1 MKLTN
6 SGKCLLYRVLS
17 FLVYLIPMTILFIV
31 NIDSYSSGGGIFG
44 FWGFIVLA
52 FVFISFK
59 QNVIDMFKKQTLL
72 SVSGVFFI
80 FSLIMRFLATEM
92 LLITCVSF
100 LASLLSSFVSIVA
113 DTYELLSYKLIDGVK
128 QKNLDKAMPDKKAW
142 AMAYGLCYIEKGE

>member
-6 SGKCLLYRVLS
+6 SGKCLIYRILS
-17 FLVYLIPMTILFIV
+17 FLVYLIPMTILFIA
-31 NIDSYSSGGGIFG
+31 NIDTYSSGGGIFG

-59 QNVIDMFKKQTLL
+59 QNIIDIFKKQALL

-80 FSLIMRFLATEM
+80 FSLVMRFLATEM

-100 LASLLSSFVSIVA
+100 LASLIASFVFIVA
-113 DTYELLSYKLIDGVK
+113 DTYELMSYKLVDGVK
-128 QKNLDKAMPDKKAW
+128 QKNLDKAVPDKKAW
-142 AMAYGLCYIEKGE
+142 AMAYGFSYTEKGE